1 MQSSQQLSQI
11 ERSVTHL
18 LVATKQLLETLT
30 QWSRRAAT
38 ENEVSD
44 VYVRL
49 GYEFN
54 IACRAF
60 TSIGVETSD
69 LGNVP
74 DELRKILEETLSQ
87 DASPASLD
95 HYLPKIRDII
105 IGLLQGL
112 KKKQARLRQR
122 QANQQG
128 INTSVSTASNQRTDS
143 MMSST
148 PSQASGITQILDDA
162 QRRFNAEP
170 ENEGNALPIQGG
182 REQQAVPPRTSSS
195 GRRESAARRA
205 GRYDMAPP
213 SQPTVV
219 ASSGNPS
226 SSSARNA
233 RSDVPS
239 APSYTDSDMASS
251 RNGARQ
257 PAHYPPMPPEPP
269 QHDAL
274 SALQRG
280 GDLERRA
287 SRRYSAYQVGKLIG
301 AGPNGIPMMPP
312 PQNSPVPNR
321 GREVRESLNAVRVR
335 NPMTHS
341 RTPSNQRLNE
351 PSPARSTR
359 HGMGES
365 PIYPSTKSRF
375 HEPSDQDLIDSP
387 TIHTPEEKLDY
398 RKLPPTQT
406 SNHLDAI
413 REVSNPANG
422 AIARRDASPSISYSK
437 GKKGQQSSAP
447 TTQATSSPAL
457 DHTEQFIP
465 EDSPQPGKELT
476 LFLQYKSRIKKF
488 TLPDG
493 YNEIS
498 IARLQLAFIEKFSW
512 NTHANGDL
520 PEIYLQDPVSGVRHE
535 LDDLNDVKD
544 RSVLALNVEP
554 LDEVKKHFDEGLDGI
569 QQTILETV
577 RSLVDSQAVT
587 LQKVQ
592 DGQNNNSRD
601 ISRLL
606 SMPSPPLTN
615 GIRSSSSLHMRSSL
629 GGSQRSQMNEVK
641 GLKRDLAVMRQTYN
655 SFVSDIEKS
664 MSTVKT
670 VASKVKTTA
679 IRTSVPEVE
688 GEGGGRAYVN
698 AGKKSL
704 GADSDRL
711 VSRVD
716 DLQDIV
722 EDLRKDVVTR
732 GVRPLPRQL
741 ETVSKDISVATS
753 ELKRMQEYLRREK
766 PVWTKIWEKELDTV
780 CLDRD
785 LLTMQ
790 EELSADLEDDLE
802 KAAQTFALV
811 EQCTKEQMK
820 DGSQPHASSTGTPRS
835 TSRGFAMD
843 TAVDPMA
850 AKEGVLGEVRAL
862 QPNHE
867 SRLEAIERAEK
878 MRKREL
884 EERKDGEFKKE
895 LGQFVGEN
903 KLKKSGGVDELER
916 QRIAK
921 DEAIRREV
929 WERMNGG
936 IPMDTATGG
945 DGTPDL
951 NPDSALNEKE
961 PSIGSSTT
969 RSGGLDVGHDSDT
982 VFVDAPEMSPEEAA
996 LISEQITPRPLQ
1008 QI

>member
-30 QWSRRAAT
+30 HWSRRSAT

-95 HYLPKIRDII
+95 RYLPRIRDII
-105 IGLLQGL
+105 INLLHGL

-122 QANQQG
+122 QATQQAAGSSTTTMNQK
-128 INTSVSTASNQRTDS
+128 TDS

-148 PSQASGITQILDDA
+148 PSHASGMTQILDDA
-162 QRRFNAEP
+162 QNKYNMES
-170 ENEGNALPIQGG
+170 ETEGHSLPIQGG
-182 REQQAVPPRTSSS
+182 KDQQLVPPRTSSS
-195 GRRESAARRA
+195 GRRDSAARRA

-213 SQPTVV
+213 SQGGAASATNN
-219 ASSGNPS
+219 ASSMTTS
-226 SSSARNA
+226 KQA
-233 RSDVPS
+233 RSDYAQTS
-239 APSYTDSDMASS
+239 NYADSNGSS
-251 RNGARQ
+251 VRNGTQ
-257 PAHYPPMPPEPP
+257 EHSPYPPPPPEPP

-274 SALQRG
+274 IALARG

-287 SRRYSAYQVGKLIG
+287 SRRYSAFHVGKMMG
-301 AGPNGIPMMPP
+301 TGPNGIPMMPP
-312 PQNSPVPNR
+312 PQSSPAPNR

-335 NPMTHS
+335 NAMTHS
-341 RTPSNQRLNE
+341 RTRSNQRLNE
-351 PSPARSTR
+351 PSPARSIR
-359 HGMGES
+359 RNVAGES

-375 HEPSDQDLIDSP
+375 HDPSDQDLIDSP
-387 TIHTPEEKLDY
+387 TIYAPDEKVDY
-398 RKLPPTQT
+398 PGKAPPTQA
-406 SNHLDAI
+406 SSQLDAI
-413 REVSNPANG
+413 REVSNPVE
-422 AIARRDASPSISYSK
+422 ARFQGRE
-437 GKKGQQSSAP
+437 G
-447 TTQATSSPAL
+447 SPASFQLKRKQARPGSASNFANEISPTL

-476 LFLQYKSRIKKF
+476 LFLQYKSKIKKF

-493 YNEIS
+493 YNELS
-498 IARLQLAFIEKFSW
+498 IARLQLAFIEKFAW
-512 NTHANGDL
+512 NTHTNGDL

-544 RSVLALNVEP
+544 RSVLALNVEA
-554 LDEVKKHFDEGLDGI
+554 LDEIKKHFDEGLGGI
-569 QQTILETV
+569 QQSLLESI
-577 RSLVDSQAVT
+577 RSMTDSQRAA
-587 LQKVQ
+587 LQQVQ
-592 DGQNNNSRD
+592 DGQQLHSRD
-601 ISRLL
+601 LSRLL
-606 SMPSPPLTN
+606 SMPSPPSTN
-615 GIRSSSSLHMRSSL
+615 GASAPSIYTRSSL
-629 GGSQRSQMNEVK
+629 GSGPRSQMNEVK
-641 GLKRDLAVMRQTYN
+641 GLKRDLAVMRQAYN
-655 SFVSDIEKS
+655 SFVSDIGKS
-664 MSTVKT
+664 MTAVKE
-670 VASKVKTTA
+670 VASKVKVTA
-679 IRTSVPEVE
+679 IKSSIPDVE

-698 AGKKSL
+698 SGKKSL
-704 GADSDRL
+704 ATDSDHL

-741 ETVSKDISVATS
+741 ETVSKDISVATA
-753 ELKRMQEYLRREK
+753 ELKRMQEYLKREK

-780 CLDRD
+780 CTDRD

-820 DGSQPHASSTGTPRS
+820 DGNQPSGSSAGTPRS

-843 TAVDPMA
+843 TAIDPQA

-862 QPNHE
+862 QPNHQT
-867 SRLEAIERAEK
+867 RLEAIERAE
-878 MRKREL
+878 MLRQREL

-895 LGQFVGEN
+895 LGQFVGEG

-921 DEAIRREV
+921 DEAIRKEV

-936 IPMDTATGG
+936 TPIESSGAGAGAG
-945 DGTPDL
+945 DVGRDAAAAGTPQE
-951 NPDSALNEKE
+951 AE
-961 PSIGSSTT
+961 PSVGSSKS
-969 RSGGLDVGHDSDT
+969 RSGGLDDSNT

-996 LISEQITPRPLQ
+996 LLSEQITPRPLL
-1008 QI
+1008 